1 MKRKFLEEQRKNI
14 SRKKQILPVLLEKKS
29 QLQILKEKQTLAT
42 QADDFL
48 LAASLDNGILR
59 LISALF
65 VGLPFLI
72 FSFV

>member
-65 VGLPFLI
+65 VGLLENLF
-72 FSFV
+72 